1 MEDNRIN
8 SRGLFEKARRKDGP
22 WLILFHGDESYDFQ
36 GFCIDISSEGAVE
49 RTVYDSENDRVI
61 YTPL

>member
-36 GFCIDISSEGAVE
+36 GFCIDISWEGEVE
-49 RTVYDSENDRVI
+49 RVVYNAKTDRTT